1 MNKFWN
7 KSAITELP
15 SATKV
20 FGIVYAVLILV
31 ALVFFT
37 LAQPATITI
46 IGGTLLLTFV
56 PVLFMRIEYTLLTLI
71 IIRPLID
78 IYSSYTV
85 LTLGSIQLNMNA
97 LLGGMVCAWG
107 LLMILHER
115 VNIRKVPGIWWIGGF
130 ISIGVLGIFIGVDSF
145 QTFSEVVRIGSLLVM
160 YILGWHVA
168 VKNQHFVVWVIN
180 TVAASVVIPISV
192 ALYQL
197 LTFSGLSFGN
207 LTNRVYGTFGHPNVL
222 GFYLVLVLV
231 IVLVKYITAPA
242 HQRSLIHPWI
252 LASGTIALLFTYT
265 RGAWIGLVIALVIL
279 GLGRYHKQLIIAG
292 ASVVFLVISWQ
303 GVNAIVLNMF
313 GVSLDVIPVVSRITS
328 RDEEADS
335 IDFRVDTYNAM
346 APRILDNP
354 VFGHGLGTFVILRKQ
369 GNLGLF
375 DDPEAHND
383 YLRLAVEVGLLGVAF
398 YLIFFVS
405 LFRRAIINFL
415 IAKSG
420 SWQKNY
426 TLGGIAILAAFGAMS
441 VSDNIL
447 QGTALTWASMLVIG
461 SILAIVKPRS

>member
-1 MNKFWN
+1 MNKSSN
-7 KSAITELP
+7 KLAITELP
-15 SATKV
+15 TTAKAI
-20 FGIVYAVLILV
+20 GIAYGVLVII
-31 ALVFFT
+31 ALLYFT
-37 LAQPATITI
+37 LAQPASITI
-46 IGGTLLLTFV
+46 IGGTLLLAFL

-97 LLGGMVCAWG
+97 LLGGMVCVWG
-107 LLMILHER
+107 VLMILHER
-115 VNIRKVPGIWWIGGF
+115 VNIRSVPGIWWIGGF
-130 ISIGVLGIFIGVDSF
+130 MSIGMLGIFIGVDSF
-145 QTFSEVVRIGSLLVM
+145 QTFSEVVRVGSLLVM

-180 TVAASVVIPISV
+180 GVAASICIPIIV
-192 ALYQL
+192 AFYQL
-197 LTFSGLSFGN
+197 ITFSGLSFGN

-231 IVLVKYITAPA
+231 IVFVKYITAPP
-242 HQRSLIHPWI
+242 HQRSLVYPWI
-252 LASGTIALLFTYT
+252 LVSGMIALLFTYT
-265 RGAWIGLVIALVIL
+265 RGAWIGLVISLIVL
-279 GLGRYHKQLIIAG
+279 GLGRYHKHLIIGG
-292 ASVVFLVISWQ
+292 ATVLLLVISWQ
-303 GVNAIVLNMF
+303 GVNALVLNIF
-313 GVSLDVIPVVSRITS
+313 NVSLDDIPVVSRITS

-335 IDFRVDTYNAM
+335 IDFRLDTYNAM

-383 YLRLAVEVGLLGVAF
+383 YLRLAVEVGLLGVGL
-398 YLIFFVS
+398 YLLFFAS

-426 TLGGIAILAAFGAMS
+426 TLGGIAILCAFGAMS

-461 SILAIVKPRS
+461 SILAIVRPRG